1 MARLLTVLQGGGW
14 MIIPILVTSIIT
26 VALILDITWSLRLAA
41 RRFSAFELDP
51 VLSRTKLKGKPD
63 AFRDVLGLL
72 VDHEAPL
79 PLHLIQESIRRGLG
93 RLDRKTNW
101 IQTIAAIAPL
111 LGLLGTVSGMI
122 HNFDLVATT
131 RPTNPLAQLS
141 AGISEALVS
150 TAASLVVALIAAA
163 GHQMLINMLDTASE
177 SWEWTLS
184 RATRPSK
191 EQRTPEEASI
201 GS

>member
-79 PLHLIQESIRRGLG
+79 PPHLIQESIRRGLG

>member
-63 AFRDVLGLL
+63 AFRDVLGIL
-72 VDHEAPL
+72 VEHEAPL
-79 PLHLIQESIRRGLG
+79 PLQLIQESIRRGLG
-93 RLDRKTNW
+93 LLERKTNW

-150 TAASLVVALIAAA
+150 TAASLVVALVAAA

-177 SWEWTLS
+177 RWEWALS

>member
-1 MARLLTVLQGGGW
+1 

-79 PLHLIQESIRRGLG
+79 PPHLIQESIRRGLG